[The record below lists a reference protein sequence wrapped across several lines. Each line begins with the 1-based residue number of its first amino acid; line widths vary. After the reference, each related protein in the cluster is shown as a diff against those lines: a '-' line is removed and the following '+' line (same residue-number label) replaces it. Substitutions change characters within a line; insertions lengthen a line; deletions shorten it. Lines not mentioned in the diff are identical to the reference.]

1 MEPGDPKQTQ
11 ATISAFASTHCATCA
26 YGWTRR
32 GTDKAGREV
41 LSIWCLLDRGAVWE
55 QMTSYDRYELREPS
69 DM

>member
-1 MEPGDPKQTQ
+1 MKPGDPKQTQ

-41 LSIWCLLDRGAVWE
+41 LSI
-55 QMTSYDRYELREPS
+55 
-69 DM
+69 

>member
-11 ATISAFASTHCATCA
+11 ATISTFASTHCATCA

-41 LSIWCLLDRGAVWE
+41 LSIWCLLDRGAPYG
-55 QMTSYDRYELREPS
+55 SR
-69 DM
+69 